1 MGLLAFAVFAYQ
13 IRVGS
18 SIEDARN
25 LTLLLM
31 VLFGNIHALSSRSET
46 RSIFSMPFFSNLF
59 LAAAVPFAQF
69 VHIASMY
76 TPGLNDVLQ
85 IKPVPF
91 SQWLTLA
98 GVALTL
104 LVVEEIHKWW
114 LRQKLARG
122 KS

>member
-1 MGLLAFAVFAYQ
+1 M
-13 IRVGS
+13 GS

-46 RSIFSMPFFSNLF
+46 RSIFSIPFFSNAF
-59 LAAAVPFAQF
+59 LALAVPFAQC
-69 VHIASMY
+69 VHIAAMY

-85 IKPVPF
+85 IEPVTV

-114 LRQKLARG
+114 LRHKHGWVTRSRTARDEDIPNR
-122 KS
+122 